1 MLKDKWRKTFKLG
14 KIERVETTYYECDCG
29 FEFRFEDAYDRFT
42 GKLICPYCE
51 DEIEWEK
58 EDYPFGFEPNPYYRD
73 DDEPM
78 SLDAYM
84 RERI

>member
-1 MLKDKWRKTFKLG
+1 MLVDKTRMKFRLG
-14 KIERVETTYYECDCG
+14 KFEFVETTIYECDCG
-29 FEFRFEDAYDRFT
+29 FEFRFEDAFDSYEN
-42 GKLICPYCE
+42 KLVCPYCG

-58 EDYPFGFEPNPYYRD
+58 EDYPTGFEPNPNYRM

-78 SLDAYM
+78 SLDQYM